1 MQWEEL
7 IEKNIRLNAERQY
20 RKVVK
25 MEKHPTIKIL
35 ENGGVVDGESF
46 DLMMQEEKRNKG
58 KEILQKMETRLKNI
72 EDKLG
77 IKISD
82 DLNFNLD
89 SDDNE
94 YLVDDLG
101 NKYFIQNRVGYQ
113 DEKCS

>member
-1 MQWEEL
+1 
-7 IEKNIRLNAERQY
+7 
-20 RKVVK
+20 
-25 MEKHPTIKIL
+25 
-35 ENGGVVDGESF
+35 
-46 DLMMQEEKRNKG
+46 
-58 KEILQKMETRLKNI
+58 METRLKNI

>member
-1 MQWEEL
+1 
-7 IEKNIRLNAERQY
+7 
-20 RKVVK
+20 

-77 IKISD
+77 INVKS
-82 DLNFNLD
+82 
-89 SDDNE
+89 
-94 YLVDDLG
+94 
-101 NKYFIQNRVGYQ
+101 FIAFASLSN
-113 DEKCS
+113 